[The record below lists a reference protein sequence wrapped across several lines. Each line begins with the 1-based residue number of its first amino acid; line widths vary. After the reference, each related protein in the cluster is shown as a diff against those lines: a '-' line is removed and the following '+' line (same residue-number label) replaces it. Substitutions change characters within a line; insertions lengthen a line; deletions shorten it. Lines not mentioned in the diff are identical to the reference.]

1 VAILANMHKIPFY
14 VAAPFSTFDFKNNPE
29 DIVIEERSEEEVIK
43 IGKNRIAP
51 KGVQAFNP
59 AFDVT
64 PPELISGIITEKGIL
79 KPPFDNL
86 YQTLKKWQKKK

>member
-1 VAILANMHKIPFY
+1 
-14 VAAPFSTFDFKNNPE
+14 
-29 DIVIEERSEEEVIK
+29 
-43 IGKNRIAP
+43 
-51 KGVQAFNP
+51 
-59 AFDVT
+59 VT